1 MLRKANGNY
10 EKGAVNHRNF
20 KKDHHERVL
29 FGNCAGDGGGL
40 YESVLPVSEILDAV
54 FIFDVPLVFSC
65 FSIYLLKYIE
75 IFF

>member
-1 MLRKANGNY
+1 MLRKVNGNY

-20 KKDHHERVL
+20 KKDHHECVF

-40 YESVLPVSEILDAV
+40 YERVLPVSEILDAV
-54 FIFDVPLVFSC
+54 LIFAVPLVFSR